1 MSHLNLSLILSP
13 QAETDFTD
21 ILQYTLETWGEPQV
35 HVYSS
40 LLDQALLMLQQHP
53 YIGQQL
59 HDIGQQLHE
68 FSTVHRVYPVGKH
81 VIIYRIVNHTVYV
94 SRILHERMNIKRN
107 LS

>member
-59 HDIGQQLHE
+59 HE